1 MTTAITARR
10 LTLSALLLATT
21 TLMAPAAQ
29 ALEPTVPATTE
40 RALLREATG
49 SYALEDGR
57 SVKVAVGQTRLGV
70 SIDEQ
75 PAELW
80 RAQGADLLVSPDGLR
95 RLRLMRNADGSVDR
109 IALET
114 DRLK

>member
-10 LTLSALLLATT
+10 ITLSALLLAAT
-21 TLMAPAAQ
+21 TLMAPAQ
-29 ALEPTVPATTE
+29 ALEPTVPATSE
-40 RALLREATG
+40 RALLREASG
-49 SYALEDGR
+49 NYELDDGR
-57 SVKVAVGQTRLGV
+57 SVKVSVGQTRLGV
-70 SIDEQ
+70 SINEQ

-80 RAQGADLLVSPDGLR
+80 RAQGVDLLVSPDGMR
-95 RLRLMRNADGSVDR
+95 RLRLLRNSDGSVDR